1 MKTMSWKKFQLNWN
15 RPTILNRDLWRRK
28 AKRRFFS
35 WFHLIK
41 RVKFLDALFVIQ
53 RYTGPNHIQQCSFQC
68 HYPSWSGLAIF
79 ALIFSRH
86 FFWSYTSS
94 SQTIFFQILLYTL
107 FQQFPWSALFPFPSY
122 FNFHNL
128 MYLGIDVSKHD
139 MTALPQ
145 TALNYHILDLHN
157 KTNYIMKNIS
167 EHLINQSH
175 LTDHPDYMML
185 HHMQPCPICYSKFP
199 CFTTVQQN

>member
-1 MKTMSWKKFQLNWN
+1 
-15 RPTILNRDLWRRK
+15 
-28 AKRRFFS
+28 
-35 WFHLIK
+35 
-41 RVKFLDALFVIQ
+41 
-53 RYTGPNHIQQCSFQC
+53 
-68 HYPSWSGLAIF
+68 
-79 ALIFSRH
+79 
-86 FFWSYTSS
+86 
-94 SQTIFFQILLYTL
+94 
-107 FQQFPWSALFPFPSY
+107 
-122 FNFHNL
+122 

-139 MTALPQ
+139 MTTLPQ